1 MKQKI
6 LVMDTETGGL
16 EAGVHSLL
24 QVGLLVCENGEVLD
38 ELKVNIVEENIED
51 YVVTDMAMKI
61 NGINLETHTG
71 YTKSEAVALIVA
83 FVQKHF
89 KKPAQTAGHNVG
101 FDVSFVKALFKF
113 VGVDYDAV
121 FSYRLLDTSSIA
133 RFLIFSGII
142 PNRGKLGDLAKHF
155 GIEFVESE
163 LHDSLVDCHVT
174 YKLLLSMASMFPQT
188 ELAS

>member
-16 EAGVHSLL
+16 EAGLHSLL
-24 QVGLLVCENGEVLD
+24 QVGLLVCEDGRVLD
-38 ELKVNIVEENIED
+38 ELKVNIVEENISD

-71 YTKSEAVALIVA
+71 YTKEEAVELIIA
-83 FVQKHF
+83 FVKKHF
-89 KKPAQTAGHNVG
+89 TKPAQTAGHNVG
-101 FDVSFVKALFKF
+101 FDVSFVKMLFKA
-113 VGVDYDAV
+113 VGAVYDDV

-133 RFLIFSGII
+133 RFLIFAGVI
-142 PNRGKLGDLAKHF
+142 PNRGKLGDLANYF
-155 GIEFVESE
+155 GIDFEESK

-174 YKLLLSMASMFPQT
+174 YQLLLAMGAMFPQS